1 MVQRKKQIADQA
13 SACAQKRLD
22 CFFFF
27 QTHFLLGCFKC
38 VFFFLM
44 SLSDGVA
51 PCGMSKVLLNRTLAV
66 FFSVFLSLVSV
77 VILFM
82 LVS

>member
-1 MVQRKKQIADQA
+1 MVQRKKPIADQA

-27 QTHFLLGCFKC
+27 QTHFLFGCLKKKKK
-38 VFFFLM
+38 LM

-51 PCGMSKVLLNRTLAV
+51 PCGMSNVLLNRMLAV
-66 FFSVFLSLVSV
+66 FFLVFLSLVSV